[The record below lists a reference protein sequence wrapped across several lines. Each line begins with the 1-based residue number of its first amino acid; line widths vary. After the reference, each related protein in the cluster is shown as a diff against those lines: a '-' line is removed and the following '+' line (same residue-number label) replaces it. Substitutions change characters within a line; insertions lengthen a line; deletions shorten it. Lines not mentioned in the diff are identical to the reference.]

1 MFQNGG
7 VRRHSKAGC
16 AAPLWHIAHVRM
28 SHASC
33 LFSWRSSVFCVS
45 LYVQDFL
52 SSELCLLATV
62 AWCEAPHTLFWF
74 FCKNC
79 RLPRFFV
86 MQCCHGWCRSAY
98 RLSHWYPWFL
108 NACMFSLH
116 NVAQR
121 RRYLCTA
128 AGCANK
134 K

>member
-16 AAPLWHIAHVRM
+16 AAQLWHTAHVRM

-33 LFSWRSSVFCVS
+33 LFSWRSSVFC
-45 LYVQDFL
+45 
-52 SSELCLLATV
+52 ATSM
-62 AWCEAPHTLFWF
+62 CEISCRRSCVYWQLRRGARRPTCYFGF

-79 RLPRFFV
+79 RLPKLFV

-98 RLSHWYPWFL
+98 SLSHWYPWFL